1 MRYSW
6 FAAAV
11 VTSLKVGACQSSAT
25 RSGCEEST
33 QVGAASPTRLPY
45 ETRLDRQGGA
55 ERRRRLRAS
64 VPPRALVQK
73 TEKRPAHA
81 IAKKPLTETTQL
93 GLLTGFSFNHSSA
106 TSVQMSIEIK
116 IRKNE
121 PIDRALRRMKKK
133 LDRENIIKGTR
144 AKRYFEKPCE
154 KRRRKEK
161 VQAFTQMLRRRYA
174 E

>member
-1 MRYSW
+1 LDLGA
-6 FAAAV
+6 FADGYPVKKAIDE
-11 VTSLKVGACQSSAT
+11 
-25 RSGCEEST
+25 R
-33 QVGAASPTRLPY
+33 GAARLVSRFSFHHS
-45 ETRLDRQGGA
+45 TDLDRPMA
-55 ERRRRLRAS
+55 
-64 VPPRALVQK
+64 
-73 TEKRPAHA
+73 
-81 IAKKPLTETTQL
+81 
-93 GLLTGFSFNHSSA
+93 
-106 TSVQMSIEIK
+106 IEIK

-144 AKRYFEKPCE
+144 AKRYYEKPCE

>member
-1 MRYSW
+1 M
-6 FAAAV
+6 
-11 VTSLKVGACQSSAT
+11 
-25 RSGCEEST
+25 
-33 QVGAASPTRLPY
+33 
-45 ETRLDRQGGA
+45 
-55 ERRRRLRAS
+55 
-64 VPPRALVQK
+64 
-73 TEKRPAHA
+73 
-81 IAKKPLTETTQL
+81 PLTNAATP
-93 GLLTGFSFNHSSA
+93 GLLTDFSFYLRLF
-106 TSVQMSIEIK
+106 TTDQMSIEIK

>member
-1 MRYSW
+1 MRSHSSISGVSR
-6 FAAAV
+6 FPFRAV
-11 VTSLKVGACQSSAT
+11 KNPKKAIDAGLGGWPSS
-25 RSGCEEST
+25 
-33 QVGAASPTRLPY
+33 
-45 ETRLDRQGGA
+45 
-55 ERRRRLRAS
+55 
-64 VPPRALVQK
+64 
-73 TEKRPAHA
+73 H
-81 IAKKPLTETTQL
+81 
-93 GLLTGFSFNHSSA
+93 FSFSR
-106 TSVQMSIEIK
+106 TVRLSVLMPIEIK

-144 AKRYFEKPCE
+144 AKRYYEKPCE

>member
-1 MRYSW
+1 M
-6 FAAAV
+6 
-11 VTSLKVGACQSSAT
+11 
-25 RSGCEEST
+25 
-33 QVGAASPTRLPY
+33 
-45 ETRLDRQGGA
+45 
-55 ERRRRLRAS
+55 
-64 VPPRALVQK
+64 
-73 TEKRPAHA
+73 
-81 IAKKPLTETTQL
+81 PLT
-93 GLLTGFSFNHSSA
+93 GVARVGVVTGFSKSVVSSQTVPMA
-106 TSVQMSIEIK
+106 IEIK

-144 AKRYFEKPCE
+144 AKRYYEKPCE